1 MSNIS
6 IKIFRAGSDGTEVSL
21 KEGSTVSDALKKSGL
36 NKKDSEIIQINGDIK
51 SMSDELS
58 DGDQVVLVKNI
69 EGGLV

>member
-1 MSNIS
+1 MSDIS

-36 NKKDSEIIQINGDIK
+36 NKKDSEIVQINGDIK
-51 SMSDELS
+51 SLSDRLS

-69 EGGLV
+69 EGGSR

>member
-1 MSNIS
+1 MSNITV
-6 IKIFRAGSDGTEVSL
+6 KIFRAGSDGTEVSL

-51 SMSDELS
+51 SMSDKLS

-69 EGGLV
+69 EGGLI